1 MSNVQFQDQNN
12 VYTVAKKKGLSAM
25 VIKWGL
31 AKDEKG
37 AQVVLL
43 IIAVVA
49 ILIGGFFAFSGNAT
63 PGDGQIDALPDGQFI
78 P

>member
-1 MSNVQFQDQNN
+1 MSNVQFEDQNN
-12 VYTVAKKKGLSAM
+12 SYTVTKKKGLSAM
-25 VIKWGL
+25 VISWGL

-49 ILIGGFFAFSGNAT
+49 IAVGGFFMFTGGGGTGAPANIP
-63 PGDGQIDALPDGQFI
+63 PGGPAGF
-78 P
+78 

>member
-1 MSNVQFQDQNN
+1 MSSVQFQDKNN
-12 VYTVAKKKGLSAM
+12 TYTVAKKKGLSSM
-25 VIKWGL
+25 IIKWGL

-49 ILIGGFFAFSGNAT
+49 ILVGGFFMFTGSSAPTGAPAPLS
-63 PGDGQIDALPDGQFI
+63 DGTVL
-78 P
+78 

>member
-1 MSNVQFQDQNN
+1 MSNVQFQDQNTT
-12 VYTVAKKKGLSAM
+12 YTVAKKKGLSSM

-37 AQVVLL
+37 AQMVLL

-49 ILIGGFFAFSGNAT
+49 ILIGGFFMFSGNGA
-63 PGDGQIDALPDGQFI
+63 PGDGQPNILPEGQFI

>member
-1 MSNVQFQDQNN
+1 M
-12 VYTVAKKKGLSAM
+12 AKKKGLSST
-25 VIKWGL
+25 VIKYGL

-49 ILIGGFFAFSGNAT
+49 ILIGGFFFFGGGGASE
-63 PGDGQIDALPDGQFI
+63 GDAPNTLPEGQFI